1 MESLVQGFSAS
12 VFDQKNL
19 VNLNHTY
26 MDFPF
31 LSRASKPIYK
41 SDSSSSSDVN
51 WVSDAS
57 SEEGAFSDAT
67 LKLINQMLM
76 EEDDLEHKPCMF
88 QECSALQATEK
99 SFYDVLGEKYPPP
112 SSNAHHAFDLN
123 PSPDDHSP
131 DSESSD
137 SPGSVNYFVEPN
149 WVRDQEKLERSSSH
163 FGTTFEPISQS
174 ISSSKGSGDGSVD
187 TLVNQSQPFWLLSG
201 GNTKVAEL
209 VPNKKFV
216 NYGLEMKEKNSKVA
230 VQEEK
235 NRRDHSPNGSREK
248 KTHHRG
254 NGDNADDGR
263 TNKQLASYTDDSDEQ
278 LKMFDI
284 VFLSSDL
291 RQGSELCP
299 HHDDNDSAKKL
310 QQSGPSKGSNGGKGR
325 GRKQGNKKEMVDLR
339 TLLTQ
344 CSQAVARADIRSV
357 NEQLNRIRQHSF
369 AQGDGVERL
378 AHYFANALEARLA
391 GTGTALYVVSSTK
404 RISAADVL
412 KSYQTYVRACPF
424 NKMSNSYANR
434 SIMKLAQ
441 TATTL
446 HVIDFGILYGFQWPC
461 LIHHLSARPGGP
473 PKLRITGIDFPQPGF
488 RPAERVE
495 QTGRRLETYCKRFNV
510 QFEYTAIA
518 KKWDTIELDELKF
531 NRDEVLV
538 VNCLFRL
545 RNVPDETVLA
555 NSPRD
560 IVLNL
565 VQRIKPDMF
574 IHGVV
579 NGMYN
584 APFFVT
590 RFREALFHFSSIF
603 DMFEAT
609 IPREDGDRLML
620 EKEIYG
626 RDIMNVIACEGT
638 ERVERPETYK
648 QWQIRTL
655 RAGFKQLPLNQDLVK
670 LVTSTVKV
678 HYHKDFVVD
687 EDGNWMLQG
696 WKGRIIH
703 ALSCWK
709 PIED

>member
-1 MESLVQGFSAS
+1 
-12 VFDQKNL
+12 
-19 VNLNHTY
+19 

-41 SDSSSSSDVN
+41 SDSSSSSGVN

-76 EEDDLEHKPCMF
+76 EEEDLEDQPYH
-88 QECSALQATEK
+88 
-99 SFYDVLGEKYPPP
+99 VL
-112 SSNAHHAFDLN
+112 DLN

-131 DSESSD
+131 DNESSG
-137 SPGSVNYFVEPN
+137 SPSSVNYFVKPN

-163 FGTTFEPISQS
+163 FGATFEPASQS
-174 ISSSKGSGDGSVD
+174 VGSSKGSGDGSVD

-209 VPNKKFV
+209 VSNKKFL
-216 NYGLEMKEKNSKVA
+216 NYGLEMKEKSSKVVA
-230 VQEEK
+230 QEEK

-284 VFLSSDL
+284 VFLSSDMH
-291 RQGSELCP
+291 QGSGLCL
-299 HHDDNDSAKKL
+299 HHDDSDSAKKL
-310 QQSGPSKGSNGGKGR
+310 QQSGPSEGSNGGKGR
-325 GRKQGNKKEMVDLR
+325 GRKQGNKKEMVDLQN
-339 TLLTQ
+339 LLTQ

-357 NEQLNRIRQHSF
+357 NEQLNRIRQHSS
-369 AQGDGVERL
+369 AQGDGIERL

-391 GTGTALYVVSSTK
+391 GTGTALYVPSSTM

-412 KSYQTYVRACPF
+412 KSYQTYVKACPF
-424 NKMSNSYANR
+424 NKMSNLYANR

-446 HVIDFGILYGFQWPC
+446 HIIHFGILYGFQWAC

-473 PKLRITGIDFPQPGF
+473 PKLHITGIDFPQPGF
-488 RPAERVE
+488 HPAERVE

-518 KKWDTIELDELKF
+518 KKWETIEPDELKID
-531 NRDEVLV
+531 RDEVLV

-545 RNVPDETVLA
+545 GNVPDETVLV
-555 NSPRD
+555 NNPRD

-584 APFFVT
+584 APFFVA

-603 DMFEAT
+603 NMFEAT
-609 IPREDGDRLML
+609 IPREDGDRVML

-626 RDIMNVIACEGT
+626 RDIMNVIACEGPG
-638 ERVERPETYK
+638 RVERPESYK

-670 LVTSTVKV
+670 LVRSLVKV

-687 EDGNWMLQG
+687 KDGNWMLQG
-696 WKGRIIH
+696 WKGRILY